1 MRVID
6 VEGNAPDE
14 IAAALFSSG
23 ACRVGNF
30 IPQVQ
35 ACALRDE
42 AMTLDATNAF
52 SIARMGRGGSTT
64 TDVASRGD
72 RTLWLDNVACVHG
85 GEFLA
90 TLHTLS
96 QQLRANLRM
105 PIHGVEAHYALYPP
119 GARYVRHKDRMQDSG
134 ARMISWVT
142 YLNADWQPADG
153 GLLRLYSDDGGHTDI
168 TPTMGTS
175 VCFLSDIEH
184 EVLAS
189 HQKRLSIAGWMRRL
203 D

>member
-14 IAAALFSSG
+14 IAAALFSAG
-23 ACRVGNF
+23 ACRVRNF
-30 IPQVQ
+30 IPHVQ

-42 AMTLDATNAF
+42 AMTLDAAHGF
-52 SIARMGRGGSTT
+52 AIARMGRGSLTT
-64 TDVASRGD
+64 TDVTSRGD
-72 RTLWLDNVACVHG
+72 RTLWLDNAVCLHG

-90 TLHTLS
+90 SLHTLS
-96 QQLRANLRM
+96 QQLRTNLRM
-105 PIHGVEAHYALYPP
+105 PVHGVEAHYALYPP
-119 GARYVRHKDRMQDSG
+119 GARYMRHKDRMQDSG

-153 GLLRLYSDDGGHTDI
+153 GLLRLYSDDGGHADI
-168 TPTMGTS
+168 APTLGTS

-184 EVLAS
+184 EVLVS
-189 HQKRLSIAGWMRRL
+189 HQTRLSIAGWLRRF